1 VRFLSY
7 DIWSLLHLCRYQ
19 ESDRVMKMG
28 YEVQFLS
35 ELDKLVRSLDRRV
48 AHGKERL
55 RKSAEAKQKVS
66 MKKVGAKSYVK

>member
-1 VRFLSY
+1 
-7 DIWSLLHLCRYQ
+7 
-19 ESDRVMKMG
+19 MG

-55 RKSAEAKQKVS
+55 RKSAEAKQKVYIVCS
-66 MKKVGAKSYVK
+66 FICMFDL

>member
-1 VRFLSY
+1 M
-7 DIWSLLHLCRYQ
+7 CRYQ
-19 ESDRVMKMG
+19 ESGRVMKTG

-55 RKSAEAKQKVS
+55 HKSAEAKQKVCIACFFVWLIS
-66 MKKVGAKSYVK
+66 KVVVLANGRFP